1 MSQEYSTAMRDLLAA
16 RDIRHARTPP
26 VSGLTRQHFSV
37 ASEHKE
43 LQLLAW
49 RDYLGRFL
57 DLQVRRQQLGN
68 SFHAELDTYLLP
80 DMAYLDS
87 RTDAVTQLRSNE
99 RISTDSMRDF
109 VFHIAVQGII
119 ETSTARPSAK
129 ALQYTPGILA
139 LDMNQPMRMVRPT
152 RAHVLAFFL
161 PRAAV
166 SAHLPDAEA
175 IHGRIVGYTTP
186 LTRMLP
192 AYLNI
197 LCQRLPALP
206 ADQQEQTLRTCAR
219 LIIAA
224 FAKQQRLEE
233 HGRAV
238 ARAALQGQIEHY
250 IQANL
255 HEEHLTPD
263 GVMRAFPVARST
275 IYRLFESQGGL
286 AAYIRHCRL
295 RDAAH
300 ELTSM
305 RHLAVT
311 QIGLGLGF
319 NSASD
324 FSRAFSRAYGMSPR
338 DFREQFGN
346 SSGTVR
352 NDLSSK

>member
-16 RDIRHARTPP
+16 RDVRHARTPP

-68 SFHAELDTYLLP
+68 GFHAELDTYLLP

-166 SAHLPDAEA
+166 SAHLPDSEKPSWPHRRLYHATDA
-175 IHGRIVGYTTP
+175 HAAG
-186 LTRMLP
+186 LP
-192 AYLNI
+192 EYP
-197 LCQRLPALP
+197 CQRLPALP
-206 ADQQEQTLRTCAR
+206 ADRRADATHVRPADHCR
-219 LIIAA
+219 IY
-224 FAKQQRLEE
+224 KQQRLE
-233 HGRAV
+233 
-238 ARAALQGQIEHY
+238 
-250 IQANL
+250 
-255 HEEHLTPD
+255 
-263 GVMRAFPVARST
+263 
-275 IYRLFESQGGL
+275 
-286 AAYIRHCRL
+286 
-295 RDAAH
+295 
-300 ELTSM
+300 
-305 RHLAVT
+305 
-311 QIGLGLGF
+311 
-319 NSASD
+319 
-324 FSRAFSRAYGMSPR
+324 
-338 DFREQFGN
+338 
-346 SSGTVR
+346 
-352 NDLSSK
+352 